1 MNKVQKSA
9 IDAVRDIPDGAVIL
23 AGGFGLCGIPENCI
37 AALRE
42 LGTKELTVVSNNCG
56 VDDFGLGILLRNKQ
70 LKKMVSSYV
79 GENKEFERQYLS
91 GELEV
96 ELTPQGTLA
105 ERIRAGGAGI
115 PAFYT
120 PTGAGT
126 AVSEGGLPL
135 LYNPDGSVKKYSEKK
150 EIRSFDGRDYV
161 LETAIRGDFAI
172 VKAWRGDRYGNLVY
186 RHTAMNFNPM
196 MAMAAKITIAEVEEL
211 VEVGA
216 LDPDHVHTPGI
227 FVHRVVKGERYE
239 KRIERRTTRK
249 AAGTSAGKSAG
260 AAAGEEKA

>member
-1 MNKVQKSA
+1 MNKVYASA
-9 IDAVRDIPDGAVIL
+9 ALAVRDIPHGATIL
-23 AGGFGLCGIPENCI
+23 AGGFGLCGIPENAI

-42 LGTKELTVVSNNCG
+42 LGIKDLTVVSNNCG

-70 LKKMVSSYV
+70 IRKMISSYV

-105 ERIRAGGAGI
+105 ERLRAGGAGI

-120 PTGAGT
+120 PTGAHT
-126 AVSEGGLPL
+126 AISDGGIPV
-135 LYNPDGSVKKYSEKK
+135 LYDADGSVKRYSDKK

-161 LETAIRGDFAI
+161 LEPAIRGQFSL
-172 VKAWRGDRYGNLVY
+172 VKAWKGDRYGNLVY

-196 MAMAAKITIAEVEEL
+196 MATAADVTIAEVEEL
-211 VEVGA
+211 VEVGS

-227 FVHRVVKGERYE
+227 FVHRIFQGERYE
-239 KRIERRTTRK
+239 KRIERRTVQKGK
-249 AAGTSAGKSAG
+249 A
-260 AAAGEEKA
+260 